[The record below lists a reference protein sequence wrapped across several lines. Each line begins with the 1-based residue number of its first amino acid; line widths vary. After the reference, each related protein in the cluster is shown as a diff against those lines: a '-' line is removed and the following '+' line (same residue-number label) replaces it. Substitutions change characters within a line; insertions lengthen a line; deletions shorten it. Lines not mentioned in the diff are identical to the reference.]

1 MAEPST
7 AYRRASGRGGVAAA
21 GAALGVVTGT
31 ALVVLAVVAGPG
43 PGLTGYVSEA
53 GVAESGYAWTYRIGV
68 FSLATAL
75 LLLAVSLRDEDR
87 RPDPART
94 ARPDPARADHPGV
107 AVVRR
112 LAGHRGAAVLRQ
124 VATLPGA
131 VALLVAGALCTL
143 LSGAVT
149 CSAGCPLP
157 PFEPATVADLV
168 HGGASVA
175 ATATVVFAM
184 IAIALAPQPD
194 RRLRRPAVI
203 AAVVALPLAGAV
215 AAAMLFVGR
224 GSLVGVLERLLLA
237 VAVVWGLTTALTL
250 ASGRR
255 PDRS

>member
-1 MAEPST
+1 MTESST
-7 AYRRASGRGGVAAA
+7 AYRRASARGGVAAA
-21 GAALGVVTGT
+21 GAALGVLTGT

-75 LLLAVSLRDEDR
+75 LLLAVALRDEAR
-87 RPDPART
+87 RPEPAAVTDPDPAWV
-94 ARPDPARADHPGV
+94 AHPGA

-112 LAGHRGAAVLRQ
+112 LVGRRAATVVRQ

-131 VALLVAGALCTL
+131 VALLVAAALCTL

-168 HGGASVA
+168 HGAASVA

-184 IAIALAPQPD
+184 VALALAPQAD
-194 RRLRRPAVI
+194 RRLCRPATV

-215 AAAMLFVGR
+215 GLAMLFVGR

-237 VAVVWGLTTALTL
+237 VAILWGLTTALTL
-250 ASGRR
+250 AAGRR
-255 PDRS
+255 TDRR

>member
-1 MAEPST
+1 MTESST
-7 AYRRASGRGGVAAA
+7 AYRRASARGGVAAA
-21 GAALGVVTGT
+21 GAALGVLTGT

-75 LLLAVSLRDEDR
+75 LLLAVALRDEAR
-87 RPDPART
+87 RPERARM
-94 ARPDPARADHPGV
+94 AHPGA

-112 LAGHRGAAVLRQ
+112 LVGRRAATVLGQ
-124 VATLPGA
+124 LATLPGA
-131 VALLVAGALCTL
+131 VALLVAAALCTL

-168 HGGASVA
+168 HGAASVA

-184 IAIALAPQPD
+184 VALALAPQAD
-194 RRLRRPAVI
+194 RRLRRPATV

-215 AAAMLFVGR
+215 GLAMLFVGR

-237 VAVVWGLTTALTL
+237 VAVVWGVATALAL
-250 ASGRR
+250 AARTRAAGGRT
-255 PDRS
+255 DRS